1 MDSKTKY
8 NLDHV
13 YCHTN
18 ESSNYI
24 RANPQT
30 ASNDVM
36 SLLKE
41 NKQLK
46 AMLILHMD
54 LIQEQSDQLLAKDK
68 LLIGLKEENLA
79 LKAKNANLEE
89 RLRSKSLTTTLTKTI
104 KSEVKEENNTETS
117 KYKIQSKTPT
127 EGIAG
132 SEEGEEDDTGNIIGE
147 CNGKLI
153 SKIILHRISVP
164 GKSPS
169 SKSEVSETSE
179 DAIAAAVME
188 MPEDSRQSVEDD
200 EEMEKIQSPTEHE
213 ITGGA
218 KVHPTDLSSPLSVMS
233 APSLK
238 IPVIKIDSD
247 ESISCDSTMERDQES
262 SRGAKHPR
270 KSRRCGQLTTNQ
282 LYCTREWEDEDFCD
296 EFIKEEANALK
307 SEQPMLEI
315 PKWTV
320 HEVHP
325 LYCIEGTEDLSDE
338 AFLKRHAKL
347 EYDEKRRKKWDV
359 QQIREQRRIER
370 LKRRHC
376 KDEMREED
384 LTPTSFYPT
393 PDTLQ
398 TICITTELP
407 VMAFGEGIPR
417 LSAAEFTLP
426 WYPVY
431 GHASASHRDH
441 PYQQHQ
447 QQTQQ
452 QTQNSSFV
460 FLKKR
465 RRPQSSS
472 VQSHRGTI
480 VGGMNV
486 HRQSATTTQPQ
497 TPHSS
502 GTNDVAKN

>member
-1 MDSKTKY
+1 MMDSKTKY

-30 ASNDVM
+30 TSNDVM

-54 LIQEQSDQLLAKDK
+54 LIQEQSDQLLAKEK
-68 LLIGLKEENLA
+68 LLVGLKEEIA
-79 LKAKNANLEE
+79 TLKAKNDALEK
-89 RLRSKSLTTTLTKTI
+89 RLQDSEIAATAEAI
-104 KSEVKEENNTETS
+104 KSEIKEEEAPTETS
-117 KYKIQSKTPT
+117 KYKIQSNATSDGGT
-127 EGIAG
+127 
-132 SEEGEEDDTGNIIGE
+132 EEGEESGNIIGE

-153 SKIILHRISVP
+153 SKIILHRISLP

-169 SKSEVSETSE
+169 NISEVSESE
-179 DAIAAAVME
+179 ETVVAAAVIGMA
-188 MPEDSRQSVEDD
+188 EDSQHSVDD
-200 EEMEKIQSPTEHE
+200 DVPKIQSPTELVA
-213 ITGGA
+213 TSVGA
-218 KVHPTDLSSPLSVMS
+218 KVHPMEMSPLLLMS

-238 IPVIKIDSD
+238 VPEVKIDSD
-247 ESISCDSTMERDQES
+247 ESVSCDSTMERDQES

-270 KSRRCGQLTTNQ
+270 RSRRCGQLTTTQ
-282 LYCTREWEDEDFCD
+282 MYSTREWEDEDFCD

-307 SEQPMLEI
+307 SEAPMLEI

-325 LYCIEGTEDLSDE
+325 LYSIEGTEDLSDE
-338 AFLKRHAKL
+338 TFLKRHAKL

-376 KDEMREED
+376 KDELREED
-384 LTPTSFYPT
+384 LATTSFYPS
-393 PDTLQ
+393 PDSIQ
-398 TICITTELP
+398 TICFTTELP
-407 VMAFGEGIPR
+407 VMAFGEGVPR
-417 LSAAEFTLP
+417 LSAAEFALP
-426 WYPVY
+426 WYPLY
-431 GHASASHRDH
+431 GHTSVSHRDH
-441 PYQQHQ
+441 PYQQQ
-447 QQTQQ
+447 QS
-452 QTQNSSFV
+452 QNSSFV

-472 VQSHRGTI
+472 VIQSHRGTI
-480 VGGMNV
+480 VSGV
-486 HRQSATTTQPQ
+486 HRQPTTTSIQPAPPQ
-497 TPHSS
+497 NTSD
-502 GTNDVAKN
+502 GGRN

>member
-30 ASNDVM
+30 TSNDIM

-68 LLIGLKEENLA
+68 LLIGLREENLA
-79 LKAKNANLEE
+79 LKAKNQSLEK
-89 RLRSKSLTTTLTKTI
+89 RLQNKSLTTSTKEGTKFEI
-104 KSEVKEENNTETS
+104 KEETVPETS
-117 KYKIQSKTPT
+117 NYKIQPKTPADAT
-127 EGIAG
+127 A
-132 SEEGEEDDTGNIIGE
+132 EGEENDESGNIIGE

-153 SKIILHRISVP
+153 SKIILHRISIP

-169 SKSEVSETSE
+169 NRSDVSEVSE
-179 DAIAAAVME
+179 DAVAAAVIGMAE
-188 MPEDSRQSVEDD
+188 ESQHSVEED
-200 EEMEKIQSPTEHE
+200 EEMRKIQSPTDR
-213 ITGGA
+213 GNSSGS
-218 KVHPTDLSSPLSVMS
+218 KVHPIDMSSPLSVMS
-233 APSLK
+233 APSVKL
-238 IPVIKIDSD
+238 PEIKIDSD
-247 ESISCDSTMERDQES
+247 ESVSCDSTMERDQES

-270 KSRRCGQLTTNQ
+270 KSRRCGQLTTTQ

-307 SEQPMLEI
+307 SEAPMLEI

-325 LYCIEGTEDLSDE
+325 LYSIEGTEDLSDE
-338 AFLKRHAKL
+338 TFLKRHAKL

-376 KDEMREED
+376 KDELREED

-393 PDTLQ
+393 PDSIQ
-398 TICITTELP
+398 TICITNELP
-407 VMAFGEGIPR
+407 VVAFGEGIPR
-417 LSAAEFTLP
+417 LSAAEFSLP

-431 GHASASHRDH
+431 GHAFLSHRDH
-441 PYQQHQ
+441 PYQQQ
-447 QQTQQ
+447 NSSLS
-452 QTQNSSFV
+452 QNSSFV

-465 RRPQSSS
+465 RRPHSSS
-472 VQSHRGTI
+472 VSSHRGTI
-480 VGGMNV
+480 VGGGLGL
-486 HRQSATTTQPQ
+486 HRQSATTSQLAPHQ
-497 TPHSS
+497 TSS
-502 GTNDVAKN
+502 SDGGRNKE

>member
-1 MDSKTKY
+1 MMDSKTKY

-24 RANPQT
+24 RANPQ
-30 ASNDVM
+30 AQSNDVM

-68 LLIGLKEENLA
+68 LLVGLKEENLS
-79 LKAKNANLEE
+79 LKAKNDSLEKQ
-89 RLRSKSLTTTLTKTI
+89 LQNRSFVETI
-104 KSEVKEENNTETS
+104 KTEIKEEVLPEKS
-117 KYKIQSKTPT
+117 KYKIQSNVTVD
-127 EGIAG
+127 GQD
-132 SEEGEEDDTGNIIGE
+132 EEDEESGNIIGE

-153 SKIILHRISVP
+153 SKIILHRISLP

-169 SKSEVSETSE
+169 NGSGEVSEGE
-179 DAIAAAVME
+179 DAATIAASVIGMV
-188 MPEDSRQSVEDD
+188 EDSQHSVD
-200 EEMEKIQSPTEHE
+200 EEIRKIQSPTELMS
-213 ITGGA
+213 TGA
-218 KVHPTDLSSPLSVMS
+218 KVRPIDMSSPLSVMS

-238 IPVIKIDSD
+238 IPEIKIDSD
-247 ESISCDSTMERDQES
+247 ESVSCDSTMERDQES

-270 KSRRCGQLTTNQ
+270 RSRRCGQLTTTQ
-282 LYCTREWEDEDFCD
+282 LYSTREWEDEDFCD

-307 SEQPMLEI
+307 SEAPMLEI

-325 LYCIEGTEDLSDE
+325 LYSIEGTEDLSDE
-338 AFLKRHAKL
+338 TFLKRHAKL

-376 KDEMREED
+376 KDELREED
-384 LTPTSFYPT
+384 SATTSFFPA
-393 PDTLQ
+393 PDSIQ
-398 TICITTELP
+398 TICFTTELP

-417 LSAAEFTLP
+417 LSAAEFALP
-426 WYPVY
+426 WYPLY
-431 GHASASHRDH
+431 GHASVSHRDH
-441 PYQQHQ
+441 PYQQQ
-447 QQTQQ
+447 S
-452 QTQNSSFV
+452 QNSSFV

-472 VQSHRGTI
+472 VMQSHRGTI
-480 VGGMNV
+480 VSGGV
-486 HRQSATTTQPQ
+486 HHHRQTTTQPALPP
-497 TPHSS
+497 TSS
-502 GTNDVAKN
+502 DGGRN